1 MIVLAA
7 TSGQEETYLR
17 EPEETSPVSIART
30 ISREKDQQTE
40 EILDGR

>member
-7 TSGQEETYLR
+7 TSGREEMYLR
-17 EPEETSPVSIART
+17 EPEETSPVSTART